1 MEKIANFH
9 LDQLSSTQQSVEKME
24 MINRP
29 GRGGFDEGHANNV
42 NPVAK
47 YRNPPPRMQYMFI

>member
-1 MEKIANFH
+1 
-9 LDQLSSTQQSVEKME
+9 

-29 GRGGFDEGHANNV
+29 VRGGFDEGHANNV

-47 YRNPPPRMQYMFI
+47 YRNPPPRTQYMFIWNIIWSGENLD

>member
-1 MEKIANFH
+1 
-9 LDQLSSTQQSVEKME
+9 